1 MRYSNIPLRNHGS
14 GPWFS
19 LMCHTKLPWNPSE
32 NKQAASLYKD
42 VHHCVCLY
50 VCVWVFFGG
59 GWGMNGWGRWGG
71 VCLYASQSI
80 MHNTNL
86 CIWSSSCWNAQWSG
100 YLHSFFPL
108 RCLWFLLQCVLLPI
122 SVPLW
127 CVNQNQKEHWWETSH
142 WWLKSQGIY
151 CHPTVSISLSLTL
164 LLVIFFT
171 SSHF

>member
-1 MRYSNIPLRNHGS
+1 MVQDHGS
-14 GPWFS
+14 LWCVTQNFPEILLKTNRLF
-19 LMCHTKLPWNPSE
+19 
-32 NKQAASLYKD
+32 LYIRTCIIA
-42 VHHCVCLY
+42 CVCMR
-50 VCVWVFFGG
+50 VSGVFFGG

-127 CVNQNQKEHWWETSH
+127 CVNQNQKEHWWGTSH